1 MKITLV
7 GPGGAGK
14 TTIGALLAARL
25 DMPFVDLD
33 RRFGS
38 RAGDISEFIERFGY
52 DAYARENVDTY
63 RAVLHAADRRAV
75 VALSSGFM
83 THRWSVHPEY
93 ARLHRC
99 IERSPTTF
107 VLIPS
112 LNHDL
117 CVAEIVRR
125 QLTRPFAR
133 SAAREEAVIRERFP
147 IYVGLRARKIETMR
161 PPTAVVDE
169 LCAAIKS
176 MAQSFRRDVPA
187 QHDRRPVS
195 GDDAARVP

>member
-25 DMPFVDLD
+25 DVPFVDLD
-33 RRFGS
+33 GSFGS

-63 RAVLHAADRRAV
+63 RAVLHAADRRSV

-99 IERSPTTF
+99 IERSSTTF

-112 LNHDL
+112 LDREV

-125 QLTRPFAR
+125 QLGRPFAR
-133 SAAREEAVIRERFP
+133 SAAREAAVIRERFP
-147 IYVGLRARKIETMR
+147 IYVGLRAQKIETMR
-161 PPTAVVDE
+161 APASVVDE

-176 MAQSFRRDVPA
+176 VAQSFSRNVPA
-187 QHDRRPVS
+187 QHDRPVS
-195 GDDAARVP
+195 ADDAARVS